1 MIRRLIALVV
11 VAALLLIG
19 LVYALNHRDEA
30 TDDAAAASGATAQP
44 SADLVARGE
53 YLTRAG
59 DCLGCHT
66 PRGAAPYSGGR
77 GIETPFGTVYAPNLT
92 PDRQT
97 GIGAWTAS
105 DFWRALH
112 NGRSRDGRLL
122 YPAFPYPNYTR
133 VARADADAMFAY
145 LRSLTPVA
153 RANRPHALRFPFDL
167 QASLAIWRALYFR
180 PGAYVPDPGRP
191 AAWNRGAY
199 LVEGLGHCNACHSSR
214 NVLGAPA
221 GPLDL
226 AGGLI
231 PVQNWYA
238 PSLTAPDEASV
249 ADWDTRHVVDLLKI
263 GVSARGTVMGPM
275 TEVVLNGTQYLS
287 EADLLAMTAF
297 LKALPVTRPARTGDA
312 PPPDPQSRSRGAK
325 LYEDHCLACH
335 GEKGDGVRRRLS
347 AARRQPIGDD
357 GVAGEPRPHRARG
370 RVSAGHRRQSAAVRH
385 AAVRDDAGQRRRRRS
400 AVVHP
405 HRVGQPGRR
414 RLRGRGQPLP
424 RGGAALRARAQN
436 GMSSSMLSKPVDD
449 FAAGLDAAAPPA
461 GREAGA
467 GRSA

>member
-1 MIRRLIALVV
+1 MIRRLLGFAL
-11 VAALLLIG
+11 VAALLLVG

-30 TDDAAAASGATAQP
+30 THDDAAGAAASSP
-44 SADLVARGE
+44 DLVARGE

-66 PRGAAPYSGGR
+66 PRGALPYSGGR
-77 GIETPFGTVYAPNLT
+77 GIETPFGTVFAPNLT
-92 PDRQT
+92 SDPQT
-97 GIGAWTAS
+97 GIGAWSSA

-133 VARADADAMFAY
+133 VERADADAMFAY
-145 LRSLTPVA
+145 LRSLRPVVQ
-153 RANRPHALRFPFDL
+153 ANRPHALHFPFNL
-167 QASLAIWRALYFR
+167 QASLAIWRALYFQ
-180 PGAYVPDPGRP
+180 PGVYVPDPSRP
-191 AAWNRGAY
+191 ADWNRGAY

-249 ADWDTRHVVDLLKI
+249 ADWAVRDVVDLLKT

-297 LKALPVTRPARTGDA
+297 LKALPVTRPARREPASA
-312 PPPDPQSRSRGAK
+312 PEPESRARGAK
-325 LYEDHCLACH
+325 LYEQHCLACH
-335 GEKGDGVRRRLS
+335 GEKGEGVPRAYPPL
-347 AARRQPIGDD
+347 
-357 GVAGEPRPHRARG
+357 AGSRSVTMASPANLVHIVLEGGFPPATAGNPRPFGMPPFATTLANGDVADLLSFIRTAWG
-370 RVSAGHRRQSAAVRH
+370 NNGGDVSALEVSRY
-385 AAVRDDAGQRRRRRS
+385 
-400 AVVHP
+400 
-405 HRVGQPGRR
+405 
-414 RLRGRGQPLP
+414 
-424 RGGAALRARAQN
+424 
-436 GMSSSMLSKPVDD
+436 
-449 FAAGLDAAAPPA
+449 
-461 GREAGA
+461 REAT
-467 GRSA
+467 RP